1 MAWEE
6 RWIENPRP
14 EPGEIDPAYG
24 VFEARNERAWML
36 YFGGGF
42 LGFYILLEWCG
53 SWSVV
58 VFGLPLLTWLTLG
71 VSMFFFLGLLGL
83 TAPRKSERK

>member
-6 RWIENPRP
+6 RWRENPRP
-14 EPGEIDPAYG
+14 EPGEIDSAYG
-24 VFEARNERAWML
+24 VFETRNEGGWML

-42 LGFYILLEWCG
+42 LGFYVLLEWFG

-58 VFGLPLLTWLTLG
+58 LLGLPLLTWITLG
-71 VSMFFFLGLLGL
+71 VSIFFFLGLLGL
-83 TAPRKSERK
+83 MGPRKNEQK